1 MTSRLVS
8 ALARSLVL
16 VRLSSDS
23 IYDVVMFMYGEQ
35 EILYILHRDRLF
47 GIKRTFRRNGAVGMG
62 RGALHALYRKG
73 YIERASS
80 LPTATYESHLLSLFS
95 LSLFLSLSLSL
106 SFSLFLSL
114 FSLSLSQDTIFT

>member
-80 LPTATYESHLLSLFS
+80 LPTAIVPMNLTYSLSS
-95 LSLFLSLSLSL
+95 LSLSLSHSLSLSL
-106 SFSLFLSL
+106 SFSLFNN
-114 FSLSLSQDTIFT
+114 FEY